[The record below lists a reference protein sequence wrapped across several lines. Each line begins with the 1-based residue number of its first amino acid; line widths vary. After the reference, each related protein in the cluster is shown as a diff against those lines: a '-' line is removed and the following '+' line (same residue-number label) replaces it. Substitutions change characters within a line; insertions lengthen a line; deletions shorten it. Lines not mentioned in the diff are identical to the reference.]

1 VSRDVI
7 VLGQDPRF
15 GGGGRALGKAFLDGV
30 RDLGHVP
37 ELHYRPHPGLGER
50 RAWPQRIEALHQLRA
65 AHELAEAARRAC
77 VLWVVATS
85 APNGAAARRS
95 SRPYDCWLATTVDA
109 EWHGRASGMS
119 LPHRR
124 AAALSLPV
132 LRRLEQSV
140 LRHARRIYATSAAAR
155 DDLAAI
161 SSSSRVEVLP
171 VPVDTVAFVPETDA
185 PWLERLG
192 AAPVVGFVGRAD
204 DPRKNIPLLLDA
216 FAHIRARIPTA
227 RLRLMGRPPLGALA
241 EGVTATGVI
250 ADIAAPLR
258 ECALFVLPSRQ
269 EGFGIAAAEA
279 LASGVPVVS
288 TPSGGPEELVR
299 ESGGGVVL
307 SSFDSEELSDAV
319 IALLQQPERLTAAR
333 RAGRTYVEAH
343 HSPAA
348 FRKRLA
354 AIMAVP

>member
-1 VSRDVI
+1 
-7 VLGQDPRF
+7 
-15 GGGGRALGKAFLDGV
+15 
-30 RDLGHVP
+30 
-37 ELHYRPHPGLGER
+37 
-50 RAWPQRIEALHQLRA
+50 
-65 AHELAEAARRAC
+65 
-77 VLWVVATS
+77 
-85 APNGAAARRS
+85 
-95 SRPYDCWLATTVDA
+95 
-109 EWHGRASGMS
+109 
-119 LPHRR
+119 
-124 AAALSLPV
+124 
-132 LRRLEQSV
+132 
-140 LRHARRIYATSAAAR
+140 
-155 DDLAAI
+155 
-161 SSSSRVEVLP
+161 
-171 VPVDTVAFVPETDA
+171 
-185 PWLERLG
+185 
-192 AAPVVGFVGRAD
+192 
-204 DPRKNIPLLLDA
+204 
-216 FAHIRARIPTA
+216 
-227 RLRLMGRPPLGALA
+227 MGRPPLGALA